1 MPLAAWE
8 TDADP
13 PDGMWLAVAI
23 GLVVAVVLYA
33 GGYALERSYMP
44 AIFAIPFFFGV
55 VVGLFSLRHPY
66 RNAFITLVAAA
77 LLAVGTMREGVI
89 CLLYSLPI
97 LVPELFIGA
106 ACGHVLRRWARSRR
120 RRAQVTGGL
129 VLLALAWQA
138 IEGRLDDPAR
148 HPVQAAEASVV
159 IAAPPERVF
168 AALTARELTV
178 PARWP
183 WFLRV
188 GLPMPRSLR
197 IDAPGPAGRLRV
209 EFSSGTARGHVTA
222 WRPPSALA
230 FTIDGYE
237 IADEP
242 FHITRLGRG
251 PHYGL
256 HPDRVD
262 DWLTLV
268 ELAYTLERTPD
279 GGTRLAR
286 RTTWRRHLAPGFYF
300 APLQQAVIG
309 RGQARLLE
317 LVKERVERGSPRG
330 EPETAQAVTLV
341 ADTWRRQSEG
351 MGP

>member
-13 PDGMWLAVAI
+13 PAGTWLAVSI
-23 GLVVAVVLYA
+23 GLVVAVVLYT
-33 GGYALERSYMP
+33 GGSALARSYTP
-44 AIFAIPFFFGV
+44 SIFAIPFFFGL
-55 VVGLFSLRHPY
+55 VVGLCSLHHPY
-66 RNAFITLVAAA
+66 RNAFITLVLAA

-97 LVPELFIGA
+97 VVPELFIGA
-106 ACGHVLRRWARSRR
+106 GCGHVLRRWARSRR
-120 RRAQVTGGL
+120 RRAQITGGV

-138 IEGRLDDPAR
+138 VEGRLDDPAR

-222 WRPPSALA
+222 WQPPSALA
-230 FTIDGYE
+230 FTIDRYQ

-268 ELAYTLERTPD
+268 DLSYTLERTPD

-286 RTTWRRHLAPGFYF
+286 RTTWRRHLAPAFYF
-300 APLQQAVIG
+300 APLQAAVIG
-309 RGQARLLE
+309 RGQARLLA
-317 LVKERVERGSPRG
+317 LIKERVER
-330 EPETAQAVTLV
+330 EPARREQETAGAVAL
-341 ADTWRRQSEG
+341 AR
-351 MGP
+351 